1 MRSFAKPKLVI
12 SKCIEFESCRWN
24 GLMVSSDAVKLLKPF
39 AEFTPVCPEMAIGLG
54 APRAPVRIVSVKGD
68 LKLMQAE
75 TDLDLTDKMR
85 GFVASFLDSIDE
97 IDAFILKERSPS
109 CGTKTVKVYP
119 GMGKAGPLHSHGAGF
134 FGRAVMDRFPDTP
147 IEDEGR
153 LRNYDVREHFLTR
166 VFTLAAFREVKRA
179 RAMGR
184 LVDFHTRNKLLLM
197 AYSQKELKNLG
208 NIVADRGRRK
218 IGAALDEYGR
228 GLRAALDAPPLPG
241 PSSNVLMHALGYFSK
256 NLSAREKE
264 FFLDSLR
271 QYGARRV
278 PLSVPIAVIR
288 SWINRFDEKYLA
300 AQTFFSPFPEEL
312 VEVSDSGKGRELWR

>member
-1 MRSFAKPKLVI
+1 MSPFARPKLAI

-24 GLMVSSDAVKLLKPF
+24 GLMISSDAVKLLKPF

-54 APRAPVRIVSVKGD
+54 VPRAPVRIVSIKGD
-68 LKLMQAE
+68 LRLMQAE
-75 TDLDLTDKMR
+75 TDLDLTDTMR
-85 GFVASFLDSIDE
+85 GFVASFLSSIADV
-97 IDAFILKERSPS
+97 DAFILKERSPS

-119 GMGKAGPLHSHGAGF
+119 GMGKAGPLHAHGAGF

-153 LRNYDVREHFLTR
+153 LMNYEIREHFFTR
-166 VFTLAAFREVKRA
+166 IFALAAFREVRGG

-208 NIVADRGRRK
+208 NSVANRSRRGT
-218 IGAALDEYGR
+218 GAVLDEYER
-228 GLRAALDAPPLPG
+228 GLRAALYAPPPPG
-241 PSSNVLMHALGYFSK
+241 PCANVLMHALGYFSRG
-256 NLSAREKE
+256 LSAREKE

-271 QYGARRV
+271 RYRARRV
-278 PLSVPIAVIR
+278 PLSVPIAVMR
-288 SWINRFDEKYLA
+288 SWIGRFEEKYLA

>member
-1 MRSFAKPKLVI
+1 MRAFAKPKLII

-24 GLMVSSDAVKLLKPF
+24 GLMISSDAVKLLKPF

-54 APRAPVRIVSVKGD
+54 VPRVPVRIVSAKGD
-68 LKLMQAE
+68 LRLIQAE
-75 TDLDLTDKMR
+75 TDLDLTDTMR
-85 GFVASFLDSIDE
+85 GFVASFLDSIAE
-97 IDAFILKERSPS
+97 ADAFILKERSPS

-134 FGRAVMDRFPDTP
+134 FGKAVMDRFPDTP

-153 LRNYDVREHFLTR
+153 LRNYDIREHFLTR
-166 VFTLAAFREVKRA
+166 IFTLAAFREVRGA

-184 LVDFHTRNKLLLM
+184 LVDFHARNKLLLM

-208 NIVADRGRRK
+208 NIVANRSRRK
-218 IGAALDEYGR
+218 IGAVLDEYER
-228 GLRAALDAPPLPG
+228 GLRSALIAPPPPG
-241 PSSNVLMHALGYFSK
+241 PCANVLMHALGYFSR

-271 QYGARRV
+271 QYRARRA
-278 PLSVPIAVIR
+278 PLSVPVAVMR
-288 SWINRFDEKYLA
+288 SWINRFDETYLA
-300 AQTFFSPFPEEL
+300 AQTFFSPFPEEM
-312 VEVSDSGKGRELWR
+312 VVVSDSGKGRELWR